1 MKNTRNNAVLIA
13 TAAAALAAALP
24 GTVAAQAAPPSYV
37 ANPDIYK
44 IIAQDER
51 YIVMD
56 VTWKPGQ
63 KDNMHSHPKGLVV
76 HFLTDCHSRTT
87 TADGKVAENKRK
99 AGETRIAGPVT
110 AHTFENL
117 AQTEC
122 RHIHIEA
129 K

>member
-1 MKNTRNNAVLIA
+1 MNNTNRRK
-13 TAAAALAAALP
+13 AALLSTLVAAALP
-24 GTVAAQAAPPSYV
+24 GLAFAQDPPPSYV

-44 IIAQDER
+44 VIAQDDR
-51 YIVMD
+51 YVVME

-63 KDNMHSHPKGLVV
+63 KDKMHSHPKGLAV

-87 TADGKVAENKRK
+87 TAEGKVSENKRK
-99 AGETRIAGPVT
+99 AGTTVISPPVK

-117 AQTEC
+117 GTADC
-122 RHIHIEA
+122 KHIHVEA